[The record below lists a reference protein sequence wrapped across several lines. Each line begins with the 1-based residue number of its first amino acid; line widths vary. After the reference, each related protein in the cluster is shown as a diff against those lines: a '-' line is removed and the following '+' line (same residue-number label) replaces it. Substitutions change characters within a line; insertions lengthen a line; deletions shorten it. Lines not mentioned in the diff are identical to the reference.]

1 MIAVFGFIQED
12 NFNVAYEAFENIN
25 KVEEQFRE
33 LLNYYEETFI
43 ERHYL
48 VALSLYFAFDYGIC
62 ERTEKK
68 SVELIIKSKPL
79 QKELNI
85 VDIKNNTLHMKTTPK
100 IYVCLQTINLVY
112 GKT

>member
-1 MIAVFGFIQED
+1 MTSVFGFSQED
-12 NFNVAYEAFENIN
+12 NFNVAYEALENIK

-48 VALSLYFAFDYGIC
+48 VALILYFASYYGIC
-62 ERTEKK
+62 ERTEKE
-68 SVELIIKSKPL
+68 SPL

-85 VDIKNNTLHMKTTPK
+85 VDIKNNTLKMQKTPK
-100 IYVCLQTINLVY
+100 NLCLLAI
-112 GKT
+112 K